1 MSNKP
6 EPSWKSI
13 ASRKQAAHDRA
24 CHEPSSISIAVP
36 HHLLPHDP
44 PSPKDGP
51 QPVHHIP
58 DELLSAQDRTIT
70 SLSIPDLLA
79 AIRNRTYTSVVV
91 TSAFIRRA
99 SLAHQL
105 TNCLTEP
112 LFTRALAR
120 ATILDR
126 DFHNGNGSGRGKL
139 QGPLHGLPVS
149 IKDGFN
155 VAGYDSSIGLAS
167 LCFQPATSNAPLV
180 DLLESLGCII
190 IAKTNI
196 PQTLASLDSVNNVF
210 GRTYNPFNRL
220 LTAGG
225 SSGGEGV
232 LVAMRG
238 SAIGFGTDI
247 GGSIRVPAM
256 CNGVYGFK
264 PSVGRI
270 PYGGQRLTGLDGM
283 SRSSVQAV
291 AGPIARSMEDIECVM
306 REIVPVASLF
316 GEDCISWSKDWM
328 AVPLAQ
334 DPGTA
339 RQRFR
344 GAGPN
349 GEFVVGVLRSDG
361 NCQLL
366 PPVAK
371 LMDEV
376 GRALRRAGSKMNV
389 KVVDLATPKAWTK
402 AQSVM
407 SKLMG
412 VDGGAEMSRMLLE
425 SQEPLVPWMS
435 TRFKHGG
442 KAQKLERVV
451 EIQAQRSQL
460 ETEMLQDVW
469 KVSTDEF
476 GRKARGVD
484 AVICPLAPHPVPEIE
499 RYNAVGYTS
508 SWVLFDYPAGSVPVR
523 EVRESDLELGKPL
536 DTSLNVLGS
545 WDEKNRELWDES
557 KTDRKVYLK
566 SMLSVQCVTGRLE
579 DEKLAYVMAL
589 VDEAVKGIASGREA
603 KL

>member
-1 MSNKP
+1 MS
-6 EPSWKSI
+6 
-13 ASRKQAAHDRA
+13 ASQEAPWQDVARRKQAARNKA
-24 CHEPSSISIAVP
+24 LHEPVSISIKVP
-36 HHLLPHDP
+36 SNLLPQDP
-44 PSPKDGP
+44 PSRKSGL

-58 DELLSAQDRTIT
+58 DQLLSPQDRQIT
-70 SLSIPDLLA
+70 SLSIADLLA
-79 AIRNRTYTSVVV
+79 TIRTGKYTSTAVI
-91 TSAFIRRA
+91 SAFIRRA

-120 ATILDR
+120 AALLDR
-126 DFHNGNGSGRGKL
+126 DFQNGSGKL
-139 QGPLHGLPVS
+139 VGPLHGLPVS

-155 VAGYDSSIGLAS
+155 IAGYDSSIGLAS
-167 LCFQPATSNAPLV
+167 QCFKPASANAPLV
-180 DLLESLGCII
+180 DLLESLGCVVIT
-190 IAKTNI
+190 KTNI

-232 LVAMRG
+232 LVAMKG

-256 CNGVYGFK
+256 CNGVYGYK

-270 PYGGQRLTGLDGM
+270 PYGGQQLTGMDGL

-291 AGPIARSMEDIECVM
+291 AGPIAQSMEDIECVL
-306 REIVPVASLF
+306 REVVPRAWMF
-316 GEDCISWSKDWM
+316 GEDCVSWEKQWM
-328 AVPLAQ
+328 AVPLAR
-334 DPGTA
+334 DPVMA
-339 RQRFR
+339 RQRFK
-344 GAGPN
+344 GSGSN

-366 PPVAK
+366 PPIAK
-371 LMDEV
+371 IMDEV
-376 GRALRRAGSKMNV
+376 SGALRTAGAKMNV
-389 KVVDLATPKAWTK
+389 QVVDLPTPKAWTK

-425 SQEPLVPWMS
+425 TQEPLVPWMS

-442 KAQKLERVV
+442 KAQKLERVA
-451 EIQAQRSQL
+451 EIQAQRAQL
-460 ETEMLQDVW
+460 EKEMLRDVW
-469 KVSTDEF
+469 QVRADEF
-476 GRKARGVD
+476 GRKSRGVD
-484 AVICPLAPHPVPEIE
+484 AIICPLASHPVPEIE
-499 RYNAVGYTS
+499 KYNAVGYTS

-523 EVRESDLELGKPL
+523 QVQESDLELGKPMA
-536 DTSLNVLGS
+536 TSVSVLGS
-545 WDEKNRELWDES
+545 WDEKSRELWDES
-557 KTDRKVYLK
+557 KTDRKAYLG

-579 DEKLAYVMAL
+579 DEKLAYVMGL
-589 VDEAVKGIASGREA
+589 VDAAVKHAVNSRDS